1 MSIKLPTSRI
11 PNAQP
16 SDLILQY
23 ITIGKKIIELWS
35 QAKFNK
41 DRKVNDTVATIIRD
55 CNGILGCGGNFKN
68 GCLYRESVLD
78 EIWIPKDRKQVICDH
93 AIPVSE
99 LARMY
104 KEDDIQI
111 EELIFYPVVR
121 ISLEANDNLTKKG
134 FAKRGFDPNLPLLR
148 YSKIDLKIKTHFG
161 EEIDPKTWTIEQH
174 MDLVRNTPELKRI
187 IDLLRDQSKAIESNW
202 ISSRICLSIPWIF
215 SSFFW

>member
-11 PNAQP
+11 ANAQP

-68 GCLYRESVLD
+68 GCLYREESL
-78 EIWIPKDRKQVICDH
+78 EEMWKPKNEEVICDH

-99 LARMY
+99 LVRMY
-104 KEDDIQI
+104 TMNSVAI

-121 ISLEANDNLTKKG
+121 ISKKANEKLTEDGLAKNGYEPG
-134 FAKRGFDPNLPLLR
+134 FPLSR
-148 YSKIDLKIKTHFG
+148 YSKINLKIVTHFG
-161 EEIDPKTWTIEQH
+161 EEIDPKTWTLEQH
-174 MDLVRNTPELKRI
+174 MNLVRSTPELKTI
-187 IDLLRDQSKAIESNW
+187 IDTLRGGLLT
-202 ISSRICLSIPWIF
+202 
-215 SSFFW
+215 

>member
-11 PNAQP
+11 ANAQP

-23 ITIGKKIIELWS
+23 ITIGKKIIEIWS

-78 EIWIPKDRKQVICDH
+78 EIWTPRGDEQVICDH

-99 LARMY
+99 LVRMY
-104 KEDDIQI
+104 KEDNIQI

-121 ISLEANDNLTKKG
+121 ISQVANDNLTKKG

-174 MDLVRNTPELKRI
+174 TDLVRNTPELKII
-187 IDLLRDQSKAIESNW
+187 IDTLRGGLLT
-202 ISSRICLSIPWIF
+202 
-215 SSFFW
+215 

>member
-68 GCLYRESVLD
+68 GCLYREKDLPNP
-78 EIWIPKDRKQVICDH
+78 WIPKKGQPAVICDH

-99 LARMY
+99 LVRMY
-104 KEDDIQI
+104 TKENTDI
-111 EELIFYPVVR
+111 EDLIFYPVVR
-121 ISLEANDNLTKKG
+121 ISQKSNALLTEKG
-134 FAKRGFDPNLPLLR
+134 FAKQGFDRNLPMLR
-148 YSKIDLKIKTHFG
+148 YSEIDLKIETHFG

-174 MDLVRNTPELKRI
+174 LDLVENTPELKKI
-187 IDLLRDQSKAIESNW
+187 IDSLREQSKTIKNS
-202 ISSRICLSIPWIF
+202 
-215 SSFFW
+215 

>member
-1 MSIKLPTSRI
+1 MSIKLPTSRL

-68 GCLYRESVLD
+68 GCLYREGKLEEKWV
-78 EIWIPKDRKQVICDH
+78 PKIKKDVVCDH

-99 LARMY
+99 LVRMY
-104 KEDDIQI
+104 NEDKIQI

-121 ISLEANDNLTKKG
+121 ISLEANDDLTKKG

-174 MDLVRNTPELKRI
+174 MDLVRNTPELKKI
-187 IDLLRDQSKAIESNW
+187 IDSLRGRVKVSTVD
-202 ISSRICLSIPWIF
+202 
-215 SSFFW
+215 

>member
-68 GCLYRESVLD
+68 GCLYREEDL
-78 EIWIPKDRKQVICDH
+78 EPIWKPKKDQPPVICDH

-99 LARMY
+99 LVRMY
-104 KEDDIQI
+104 VQDNIEI

-121 ISLEANDNLTKKG
+121 ISQEANNNLTKKG

-174 MDLVRNTPELKRI
+174 MDLVRNTQELKRI
-187 IDLLRDQSKAIESNW
+187 IDSLRDQSKAIESN
-202 ISSRICLSIPWIF
+202 
-215 SSFFW
+215 

>member
-41 DRKVNDTVATIIRD
+41 DRKVNDTVANIIRD
-55 CNGILGCGGNFKN
+55 CNGVLGCGGNFKN

-78 EIWIPKDRKQVICDH
+78 EIWTPKGDKQVICDH

-99 LARMY
+99 LVQLY
-104 KEDDIQI
+104 LQKNTPL

-121 ISLEANDNLTKKG
+121 ISKEANEKLTKAGLAKKG
-134 FAKRGFDPNLPLLR
+134 NEPDFPLSR
-148 YSKIDLKIKTHFG
+148 YSKIDIKIKTHFG
-161 EEIDPKTWTIEQH
+161 EEIDPKKWTIVQH
-174 MDLVRNTPELKRI
+174 MDLVRNTPELKTI
-187 IDLLRDQSKAIESNW
+187 IDTLRGGLLT
-202 ISSRICLSIPWIF
+202 CG
-215 SSFFW
+215 

>member
-1 MSIKLPTSRI
+1 MQDSPHNLYSWSIYMSIKLPTSRI

-41 DRKVNDTVATIIRD
+41 DRKVNDTVANIIRD

-68 GCLYRESVLD
+68 GCLYREGKL
-78 EIWIPKDRKQVICDH
+78 EEMWKPKKNQPPVICDH

-99 LARMY
+99 LVRMY
-104 KEDDIQI
+104 TKESADI
-111 EELIFYPVVR
+111 EDLIFYPVVR
-121 ISLEANDNLTKKG
+121 ISQKSNNLLTEKG

-161 EEIDPKTWTIEQH
+161 EEIDPKTWTLEQH
-174 MDLVRNTPELKRI
+174 MNLVRSTPELKTI
-187 IDLLRDQSKAIESNW
+187 IDTLRGG
-202 ISSRICLSIPWIF
+202 LF
-215 SSFFW
+215 T

>member
-68 GCLYRESVLD
+68 GCLYREGKL
-78 EIWIPKDRKQVICDH
+78 EEKWTPKNGEDVICDH
-93 AIPVSE
+93 AIPVIT
-99 LARMY
+99 
-104 KEDDIQI
+104 DC
-111 EELIFYPVVR
+111 P
-121 ISLEANDNLTKKG
+121 
-134 FAKRGFDPNLPLLR
+134 
-148 YSKIDLKIKTHFG
+148 
-161 EEIDPKTWTIEQH
+161 
-174 MDLVRNTPELKRI
+174 
-187 IDLLRDQSKAIESNW
+187 
-202 ISSRICLSIPWIF
+202 
-215 SSFFW
+215 

>member
-68 GCLYRESVLD
+68 GCLYREDDLD
-78 EIWIPKDRKQVICDH
+78 EIWTQRGDEQVICDH

-99 LARMY
+99 LVRMY
-104 KEDDIQI
+104 VQDNIEIED
-111 EELIFYPVVR
+111 LIFYPVVR
-121 ISLEANDNLTKKG
+121 ISQDANKLLTQKG
-134 FAKRGFDPNLPLLR
+134 YAKRGFDPDLPLLR

-174 MDLVRNTPELKRI
+174 MDLVRDTPELKKI
-187 IDLLRDQSKAIESNW
+187 IDSLREQSKMIKRS
-202 ISSRICLSIPWIF
+202 
-215 SSFFW
+215 

>member
-1 MSIKLPTSRI
+1 MSIKLPKSRI
-11 PNAQP
+11 ANAQP

-68 GCLYRESVLD
+68 GCLYREESVK
-78 EIWIPKDRKQVICDH
+78 EIWKPKSGEDVICDH

-99 LARMY
+99 LVKLY
-104 KEDDIQI
+104 LQKNIPP

-121 ISLEANDNLTKKG
+121 ISKEANEKLTKAGLAKKG
-134 FAKRGFDPNLPLLR
+134 NEPDFPLSR
-148 YSKIDLKIKTHFG
+148 YSKTDMKIVTHFG
-161 EEIDPKTWTIEQH
+161 EEIDPKMWTIEQH
-174 MDLVRNTPELKRI
+174 MDLVRNTPELKKI
-187 IDLLRDQSKAIESNW
+187 IDSLREQSKTIKRS
-202 ISSRICLSIPWIF
+202 
-215 SSFFW
+215 

>member
-68 GCLYRESVLD
+68 GCLYREGEL
-78 EIWIPKDRKQVICDH
+78 EEKWAPKNKEDVVCDH

-99 LARMY
+99 LVRMY
-104 KEDDIQI
+104 VQDNIEIED
-111 EELIFYPVVR
+111 LIFYPVVR
-121 ISLEANDNLTKKG
+121 ISQDANKLLTQKG
-134 FAKRGFDPNLPLLR
+134 YAKRGFDPDLPLLR

-174 MDLVRNTPELKRI
+174 MDLVRDTPELKTI
-187 IDLLRDQSKAIESNW
+187 IETLRGRLLT
-202 ISSRICLSIPWIF
+202 
-215 SSFFW
+215 

>member
-41 DRKVNDTVATIIRD
+41 DRKVNDTVANIIRD

-78 EIWIPKDRKQVICDH
+78 EIWTPKGDEQVICDH

-99 LARMY
+99 LVRMY
-104 KEDDIQI
+104 NEDNIQI

-121 ISLEANDNLTKKG
+121 ISRKVNDDLTKKG
-134 FAKRGFDPNLPLLR
+134 FAKRGFDPNLPLFR

-161 EEIDPKTWTIEQH
+161 EEIDPKTWTLEQH
-174 MDLVRNTPELKRI
+174 MNLVRSTPELKTI
-187 IDLLRDQSKAIESNW
+187 IDTLRGGLLT
-202 ISSRICLSIPWIF
+202 
-215 SSFFW
+215 